1 MVESNF
7 RVLEFSKDDFEKLI
21 RNTVSTELQKIFGMV
36 DSIQQS
42 KPKSDLMTREEVGK
56 LLNVS
61 LVTLHNWEKK
71 RYLVPKKVGGRV
83 LYLRE
88 DVYAKVNQY
97 S

>member
-1 MVESNF
+1 
-7 RVLEFSKDDFEKLI
+7 
-21 RNTVSTELQKIFGMV
+21 
-36 DSIQQS
+36 
-42 KPKSDLMTREEVGK
+42 MTREEVSK